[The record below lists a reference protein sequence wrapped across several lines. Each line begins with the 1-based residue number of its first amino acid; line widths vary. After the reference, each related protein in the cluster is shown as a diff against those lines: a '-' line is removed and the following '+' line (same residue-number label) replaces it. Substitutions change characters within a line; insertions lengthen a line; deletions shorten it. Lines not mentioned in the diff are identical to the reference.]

1 MSPRLG
7 WTACAV
13 LVFGASLAMA
23 RPLDKVRKDALTVG
37 IRAGNPPFGYNETG
51 DRKGLEY
58 DLAAAIAEGL
68 GCRFRVVTIANQ
80 RDGEDMLQTDKVD
93 LVLGSIKATPE
104 IKERFYTSNPYFRT
118 GLGIMVMRS
127 NQSIFTL
134 TDLND
139 RYVAATPETNAD
151 KLIESFLPKAK
162 LEVVRN
168 TADGLGM
175 LQKGDV
181 EAMVHDRS
189 ILQTEALRN
198 SAFRLLDVSLTEDNY
213 VMLVNKRSSN
223 LLDAVNGEINRLRT
237 VPTPEAVSPLAA
249 ICARYKLGAT
259 IKPIVRAGAP
269 SMGVPAAGLP
279 ASPDAPPPPT
289 TRATTRS
296 SSGSSNSDQSDLE
309 QRLSA
314 AERQILDM
322 QRALSEITATLQQ
335 RNSKSKR

>member
-1 MSPRLG
+1 MRLRLG
-7 WTACAV
+7 WIATMM
-13 LVFGASLAMA
+13 LMSQASLVVA

-37 IRAGNPPFGYNETG
+37 IRVGNPPFGYNETG

-68 GCRFRVVTIANQ
+68 GCRFRVVNIQNQ

-189 ILQTEALRN
+189 MLQTEAQRN

-237 VPTPEAVSPLAA
+237 VPSPEAVSPLAA

-269 SMGVPAAGLP
+269 SMGVPAVGLP
-279 ASPDAPPPPT
+279 AASDAPPPAARPT
-289 TRATTRS
+289 TR
-296 SSGSSNSDQSDLE
+296 SSNSDQSDLE

>member
-1 MSPRLG
+1 MGARLG
-7 WTACAV
+7 WAAV
-13 LVFGASLAMA
+13 VVFGFGASLVVA

-37 IRAGNPPFGYNETG
+37 VRVGNPPFGYSETG
-51 DRKGLEY
+51 ERKGLEY

-68 GCRFRVVTIANQ
+68 GCRFRVVTIPNQ
-80 RDGEDMLQTDKVD
+80 REGEEMLQSDKVD
-93 LVLGSIKATPE
+93 LVLGSVKATPE

-151 KLIESFLPKAK
+151 KLIEAFLPKAK

-168 TADGLGM
+168 TEDGLGM

-189 ILQTEALRN
+189 ILQTESGRN
-198 SAFRLLDVSLTEDNY
+198 SAFRVLDVSLTEDNY
-213 VMLVNKRSSN
+213 VILVNKRSSN

-237 VPTPEAVSPLAA
+237 VPSPEAVSPLAA

-269 SMGVPAAGLP
+269 SMGVSSVGLP
-279 ASPDAPPPPT
+279 ASPDAQPTTPTT
-289 TRATTRS
+289 TRASR

-309 QRLSA
+309 QRLA
-314 AERQILDM
+314 TVERQILDM
-322 QRALSEITATLQQ
+322 QRALSELTGTQQ
-335 RNSKSKR
+335 RNPRPKR

>member
-1 MSPRLG
+1 MGSSLWRMTG
-7 WTACAV
+7 IV
-13 LVFGASLAMA
+13 LSIGASVVMA

-37 IRAGNPPFGYNETG
+37 IRLGNPPFGYNETG
-51 DRKGLEY
+51 ERKGLEY

-68 GCRFRVVTIANQ
+68 GCRFRVVTIPSQ
-80 RDGEDMLQTDKVD
+80 RDGEEMLQTDKVD

-189 ILQTEALRN
+189 MLQTEAGRN
-198 SAFRLLDVSLTEDNY
+198 AAFRLLDVSLTEDNY

-223 LLDAVNGEINRLRT
+223 LLDAVNGELNRLRT
-237 VPTPEAVSPLAA
+237 VPSPEAVSPLAA

-259 IKPIVRAGAP
+259 IKPIIRAGAP
-269 SMGVPAAGLP
+269 SVGVSSVGLP
-279 ASPDAPPPPT
+279 ASPEAPPPA
-289 TRATTRS
+289 RATTRS
-296 SSGSSNSDQSDLE
+296 SRSGADPSDLE
-309 QRLSA
+309 QRLEA
-314 AERQILDM
+314 VERQVLDM
-322 QRALSEITATLQQ
+322 QRALSELTNTLQRNQ
-335 RNSKSKR
+335 RPKR

>member
-1 MSPRLG
+1 MRANPWRMAG
-7 WTACAV
+7 IV
-13 LVFGASLAMA
+13 LSIGASVVMA

-37 IRAGNPPFGYNETG
+37 IRVGNPPFGYNETG

-68 GCRFRVVTIANQ
+68 GCRFRVVTIPSQ
-80 RDGEDMLQTDKVD
+80 RDGEEMLQTDKVD

-189 ILQTEALRN
+189 MLQTEAGRN
-198 SAFRLLDVSLTEDNY
+198 AAFRLLDVSLTEDNY

-223 LLDAVNGEINRLRT
+223 LLDAVNGELNRLRT
-237 VPTPEAVSPLAA
+237 IPSPEAVSPLAA

-269 SMGVPAAGLP
+269 AMGVPAVGLP
-279 ASPDAPPPPT
+279 AASDTPSATRGT
-289 TRATTRS
+289 TRTARS
-296 SSGSSNSDQSDLE
+296 SADQADLE
-309 QRLSA
+309 QRVEAL
-314 AERQILDM
+314 ERQVLDM
-322 QRALSEITATLQQ
+322 QRALSELTNTLQRNQ
-335 RNSKSKR
+335 RPKR

>member
-1 MSPRLG
+1 LG
-7 WTACAV
+7 WAAIAI
-13 LVFGASLAMA
+13 LVVGASLAMA

-37 IRAGNPPFGYNETG
+37 IRVGNPPFGYNETG
-51 DRKGLEY
+51 ERKGLEY

-68 GCRFRVVTIANQ
+68 GCRFRVVTIPTQ
-80 RDGEDMLQTDKVD
+80 RDGEEMLQSDKVD

-104 IKERFYTSNPYFRT
+104 IKERFYTSSPYYRT

-168 TADGLGM
+168 TEDGLAM

-189 ILQTEALRN
+189 MLQTEALRN

-237 VPTPEAVSPLAA
+237 VPSPEAVSPLAA

-269 SMGVPAAGLP
+269 SMGVSAVGLP
-279 ASPDAPPPPT
+279 ASSDAPPP
-289 TRATTRS
+289 TRASTRS
-296 SSGSSNSDQSDLE
+296 TRSDASGADQIELE
-309 QRLSA
+309 QRVA
-314 AERQILDM
+314 ALERQVLDM
-322 QRALSEITATLQQ
+322 QRALSEITATLQ
-335 RNSKSKR
+335 RNPRSKR

>member
-1 MSPRLG
+1 MSARLG
-7 WTACAV
+7 WAACAI
-13 LVFGASLAMA
+13 LVFGASLAVA

-37 IRAGNPPFGYNETG
+37 VRAGNPPFGYNETG